1 MATPAAPCSRPA
13 PSSHRWRAAGKQAV
27 FSQATPIP
35 RTSGREHLPVA
46 FCRPALGQP
55 RTHLPPPAAPA
66 PSVSR
71 SPWGGCLRPR
81 PRPRPL
87 GSVPTD
93 REWEASAAHLPR
105 AAGPASRRP
114 QGVRHRAQECL
125 SDGCTL
131 LTKLEVWGLSPP
143 CRAQSQGPGCWG
155 KRRLGAL
162 PTFPRADWSTC
173 LSPNPTSASNT
184 QHQSSPAHPSIFGSQ
199 TSNYAGPSAWKCPF
213 LSLLTFLFCDM

>member
-1 MATPAAPCSRPA
+1 MLATRPKQPSGESGGKASCFFPSQPHPANIWTRTSARSFLSPGPRPA
-13 PSSHRWRAAGKQAV
+13 SHPSAAARGPR
-27 FSQATPIP
+27 PICEP
-35 RTSGREHLPVA
+35 L
-46 FCRPALGQP
+46 
-55 RTHLPPPAAPA
+55 
-66 PSVSR
+66 
-71 SPWGGCLRPR
+71 PWGGSLRPR